1 MARDFTTPDII
12 GEEGHTQFITQMNTT
27 DNIMEE
33 NSYMAGI
40 NNDFVGRNKNM
51 LSFFR
56 EHDTEKR
63 SAFNKL
69 RDYFQMRAKQNREY
83 EIEAKRSKVLND
95 MVKWD
100 RYRAVRDEYIS
111 RLV

>member
-1 MARDFTTPDII
+1 M
-12 GEEGHTQFITQMNTT
+12 GEEGHTQFITQMHTM
-27 DNIMEE
+27 DNVLEE
-33 NSYMAGI
+33 TSQEFAF

-51 LSFFR
+51 LSFYK

-69 RDYFQMRAKQNREY
+69 RDYFQIRAKMNRQS
-83 EIEAKRSKVLND
+83 EIEAKRSKTLND

>member
-1 MARDFTTPDII
+1 
-12 GEEGHTQFITQMNTT
+12 
-27 DNIMEE
+27 
-33 NSYMAGI
+33 
-40 NNDFVGRNKNM
+40 M

-69 RDYFQMRAKQNREY
+69 RDYFQMRAKQNREF

>member
-1 MARDFTTPDII
+1 M
-12 GEEGHTQFITQMNTT
+12 HTM
-27 DNIMEE
+27 DNVVEE
-33 NSYMAGI
+33 NSQESI
-40 NNDFVGRNKNM
+40 TFDNDFVGRNKNM
-51 LSFFR
+51 LSFYR
-56 EHDTEKR
+56 EHDNEKR

-69 RDYFQMRAKQNREY
+69 RDYFQMRAKQNREF